1 MGTIYTE
8 QWWSIDL
15 PAGWS
20 GSAEDDTTLI
30 AAEDG
35 CGLLQ
40 IRCFRSDGRD
50 IEDDDLKDLASHHLE
65 EGSGAVLH
73 RARYGAFSGFYV
85 YYRADGK
92 LWYE

>member
-1 MGTIYTE
+1 MSTRYTE

-20 GSAEDDTTLI
+20 GSAEDDTALI

-50 IEDDDLKDLASHHLE
+50 IEDEAIATWLTRPAKRRRSQ
-65 EGSGAVLH
+65 
-73 RARYGAFSGFYV
+73 R
-85 YYRADGK
+85 
-92 LWYE
+92 